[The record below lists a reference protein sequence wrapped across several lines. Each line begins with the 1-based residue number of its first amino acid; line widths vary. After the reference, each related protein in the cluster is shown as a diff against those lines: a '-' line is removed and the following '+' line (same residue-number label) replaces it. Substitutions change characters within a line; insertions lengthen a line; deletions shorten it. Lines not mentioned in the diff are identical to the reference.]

1 MAKNLFIPQVFGDF
15 LPNAM
20 EVALSQLLENHPDQ
34 RRFPMV
40 VHPILARVAR
50 AKAWDM
56 ANRGYEGHI
65 DPDGHGANWL
75 VRQAGY
81 RLPDFYSK
89 LPAGNNVES
98 LQHGGVSEVNE
109 ALRLWLTSE
118 GHRIQLL
125 GLDDFYWVQTNY
137 GIGYAHVPGSRKEH
151 YYVFISAPPEG
162 FYDDW

>member
-20 EVALSQLLENHPDQ
+20 EVALSHLLENHPDQ

-75 VRQAGY
+75 LLQVGY
-81 RLPDFYSK
+81 QLPSFYDRDVD
-89 LPAGNNVES
+89 GNNVES
-98 LQHGGVSEVNE
+98 LQYGGVSEIGE
-109 ALRLWLTSE
+109 AWRLWLTSE
-118 GHRIQLL
+118 GHRIHLL
-125 GLDDFYWVQTNY
+125 GLNKFYWVQTNY
-137 GIGYAHVPGSRKEH
+137 GVGYANAPGSRWGH
-151 YYVFISAPPEG
+151 YYVFMSAPPEG
-162 FYDDW
+162 FYN